1 MASIYTIASEFIHD
15 LEMASILLWK
25 NGRSWNYEI
34 LWPEEMSEV
43 EYDVVYHEDDR
54 ATISRVIR
62 EDRRAVLLNS
72 YFENLGSLE
81 HKSIANLARFLV
93 FDGRLLLAGL
103 PRGYCCLGLREL
115 ALRVLE
121 LHALVLS
128 FLTALVRR
136 ERKVP
141 SVREKAVVRPV
152 G

>member
-1 MASIYTIASEFIHD
+1 MASIYNIASEFIHD

-93 FDGRLLLAGL
+93 WHYERQSVPAFYFADRLPDPQECA
-103 PRGYCCLGLREL
+103 
-115 ALRVLE
+115 
-121 LHALVLS
+121 
-128 FLTALVRR
+128 
-136 ERKVP
+136 
-141 SVREKAVVRPV
+141 
-152 G
+152 